1 MRQLIKKCALL
12 LLPVMFVNSAV
23 NAAATFSV
31 NSGNDSLP
39 VVLGLLDN
47 APSGLQLLGKSD
59 DAVVPF
65 TITGDGTQSGT
76 WSYAGFDVYAV
87 AIKAGPDF
95 LLVDYTNDGPVSSD
109 NWCTDASCSISGT
122 TASSIP
128 PLPELTVGRG
138 NNPDLSHLSLYGL
151 ETTTPSIPEPATWL
165 MMIIGF
171 GLTGLSLKRRRM
183 VA

>member
-1 MRQLIKKCALL
+1 
-12 LLPVMFVNSAV
+12 MFLQTAA
-23 NAAATFSV
+23 NAAVTFSV

-128 PLPELTVGRG
+128 PLPSLIVGDG
-138 NNPDLSHLSLYGL
+138 SNPNLSHLSLYGI